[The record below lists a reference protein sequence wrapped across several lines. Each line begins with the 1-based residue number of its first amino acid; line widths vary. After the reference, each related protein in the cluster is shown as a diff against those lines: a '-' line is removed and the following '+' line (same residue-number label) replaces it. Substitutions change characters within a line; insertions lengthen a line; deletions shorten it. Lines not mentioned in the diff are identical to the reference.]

1 MSKSS
6 SDEGRFKRLRKA
18 ARKVGNFVGDAYQ
31 TTRKVGHYVGDKAV
45 DAYHVSR
52 KVGHYVGDKAVDA
65 YQTTRKVGHYVGDK
79 AVDAYHVSRKV
90 GNYLGDKAVDAYN
103 AYKYAKHTA
112 KLGTVQLNQ
121 FNEDNKLIHA
131 CVTGT
136 AAQISDAI
144 SSSKK
149 IRENKM
155 LILYDDPNPDIT
167 EEQRNAQAQVLLTN
181 YNNEANR
188 LNHLKTCMM
197 EYADKTP
204 ELKSPK
210 LNSPKLNSPKLNS
223 PKLNSPR
230 KSPTHK
236 SPRKSP
242 THKSPRKSPT
252 LKSPTHKSSSK

>member
-18 ARKVGNFVGDAYQ
+18 ARKVGNFVG
-31 TTRKVGHYVGDKAV
+31 
-45 DAYHVSR
+45 
-52 KVGHYVGDKAVDA
+52 DA

-223 PKLNSPR
+223 P
-230 KSPTHK
+230 
-236 SPRKSP
+236 RKSP

>member
-6 SDEGRFKRLRKA
+6 SDEGRFKRLRRA

-31 TTRKVGHYVGDKAV
+31 VTRKVGNYVGDAYQTTRKVGNYVGDKAVDAYHVSRKVGHYVGDKAV

-65 YQTTRKVGHYVGDK
+65 Y
-79 AVDAYHVSRKV
+79 
-90 GNYLGDKAVDAYN
+90 N

-112 KLGTVQLNQ
+112 KLGTAQLNQ

-204 ELKSPK
+204 EL
-210 LNSPKLNSPKLNS
+210 NSPKLNSPKLKS
-223 PKLNSPR
+223 PKL
-230 KSPTHK
+230 
-236 SPRKSP
+236 
-242 THKSPRKSPT
+242 KSPT
-252 LKSPTHKSSSK
+252 LKSPTHKSPKLKSPKLKSPTHKSPTHKSPTHKSPSK